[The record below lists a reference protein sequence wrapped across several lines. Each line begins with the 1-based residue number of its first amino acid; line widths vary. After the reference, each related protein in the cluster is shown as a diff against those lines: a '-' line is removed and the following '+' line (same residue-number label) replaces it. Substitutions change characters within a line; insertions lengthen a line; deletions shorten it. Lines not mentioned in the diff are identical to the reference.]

1 MQINNQHRTRRTLR
15 AAATAVALL
24 ALLVATAVTTASGA
38 ARPKTSVHAAISGTP
53 VTFLISRG
61 LGGAAP
67 NGPSTHPVISNDKRY
82 ARAIAFQS
90 EASNLVRGDTN
101 GVSDIFVVKRTGR
114 IDNEGHPWQI
124 GKTVLISRTGG
135 RARAN
140 GPSFS
145 PSIDGAFH
153 DTAPSCV
160 GFLSAATNLAP
171 GDTNGQ
177 VDAFVAKI
185 RGGRPRRLLPNGHQ
199 SKQPTTAI
207 AVSGNCKSIAFITGG
222 KLYASVNG
230 KTPRKIAARGTAA
243 DPSYSTGLRQD
254 LVFGAQGGVYLAK
267 DSKHPRLVGRG
278 GRNPAYNDIKRQ
290 VVAYEKKIAGHM
302 QIAYHDIGRPERVI
316 SRSPRG
322 KGNGDSLNP
331 VIGNSGYYVSFQ
343 TAASNLQTSAF
354 GGPDSNGAVDTYLYT
369 DTRKITLTE
378 SLTNNNHLLPAGGEN
393 PSMAFYANY
402 IVFDTPQSL
411 DNGTGMREVFMRY
424 VGGK

>member
-1 MQINNQHRTRRTLR
+1 MHRDQHHLTSRTLR
-15 AAATAVALL
+15 AAAVAVALL
-24 ALLVATAVTTASGA
+24 GLLVATAVTTASGA
-38 ARPKTSVHAAISGTP
+38 ARPTNVHAAVSGTP

-101 GVSDIFVVKRTGR
+101 GVSDVFVVKRTGR
-114 IDNEGHPWQI
+114 IDNEGHPWTV
-124 GKTVLISRTGG
+124 GNTVLISRTGG

-140 GPSFS
+140 GPSFA

-153 DTAPSCV
+153 TSPTCV
-160 GFLSAATNLAP
+160 GFLSAASNIGS

-185 RGGRPRRLLPNGHQ
+185 RGGRPRRLLPGGHQ
-199 SKQPTTAI
+199 SKQPATAI
-207 AVSGNCKSIAFITGG
+207 AVSGNCKSVAFITGG
-222 KLYASVNG
+222 KLYVSVNG
-230 KTPRKIAARGTAA
+230 KKPHKVATRGTAA
-243 DPSYSTGLRQD
+243 DPSYSTGLRND

-267 DSKHPRLVGRG
+267 DSKHPRLVGPG
-278 GRNPAYNDIKRQ
+278 GHNPAYNDIKRQ
-290 VVAYEKKIAGHM
+290 VVAYEKRIAGHM

-316 SRSPRG
+316 SSSPRG
-322 KGNGDSLNP
+322 KGNGDSFNP

-402 IVFDTPQSL
+402 IVFDTPRSL
-411 DNGTGMREVFMRY
+411 DSGTGDREVFMRY